1 MNCEKG
7 YKDSCLKACKE
18 VSTWTNLCEN
28 KSIQLYSKAQM
39 TKFEDEK
46 ALEQLKTE
54 FIDIIEN
61 KLKNPLCLANRKE
74 FKNSSLKYLEDVNMN
89 ISDLLVY
96 FILNLMIDSSNH
108 ALLNKYKSIENW
120 YLNTMPQ
127 NADLSKFEEILNC
140 YKNFKVISS
149 KMKAFDFD
157 QIKISLNE
165 LTVSSSSEI
174 KDFDL
179 NIEMLKIFIEDNF
192 QVTVPLEVNRFYTEQ
207 DIKLDWKSINQQ
219 LNPQAG

>member
-1 MNCEKG
+1 
-7 YKDSCLKACKE
+7 
-18 VSTWTNLCEN
+18 
-28 KSIQLYSKAQM
+28 M